1 MLKKD
6 FNIVQK
12 IGYNYYMGR
21 RNEHTREQIKQMA
34 IEAGKKILVEEGF
47 SKLGARKIARAIGYT
62 VGTLYNVFDNY
73 LDIVLHINAGT
84 LEDIKNHL
92 EKSLVPG
99 QESTKAITTIG
110 LTYLEY
116 ARENTNL
123 WSALYDFQH
132 PEDTDMPEWYIE
144 KVNSVFS
151 LPVKALIPLFQ
162 GDIERAK
169 NEARIIWGG
178 VHGICLLGLTQRLGR
193 EDDELL
199 KTKVTSLIE
208 NYMRGL
214 ELNHRGLKQSTGF

>member
-1 MLKKD
+1 
-6 FNIVQK
+6 
-12 IGYNYYMGR
+12 MGR
-21 RNEHTREQIKQMA
+21 RNEHSRKQIKEMA
-34 IEAGKKILVEEGF
+34 IEAGKRIIVEEGF
-47 SKLGARKIARAIGYT
+47 PNLGARKIARAIGYT

-73 LDIVLHINAGT
+73 LDIVLHINTET
-84 LEDIKNHL
+84 LDNIKNHL

-99 QESTKAITTIG
+99 EEGVKAITTIG
-110 LTYLEY
+110 LTYVGY

-123 WSALYDFQH
+123 WSALFDFKH
-132 PEDTDMPEWYIE
+132 PENTDMPEWYVE

-178 VHGICLLGLTQRLGR
+178 VHGICLLGLTQRLSY
-193 EDDELL
+193 DSDEIL
-199 KTKVTSLIE
+199 KTKVRSLIE

-214 ELNHRGLKQSTGF
+214 ELKDEELKQTTGF

>member
-1 MLKKD
+1 
-6 FNIVQK
+6 
-12 IGYNYYMGR
+12 MGR
-21 RNEHTREQIKQMA
+21 RNEHSREQIKQMA
-34 IEAGKKILVEEGF
+34 IEAGKKIIVEEGF

-73 LDIVLHINAGT
+73 LDIVLNINIGT
-84 LEDIKNHL
+84 LDDIKNHL

-99 QESTKAITTIG
+99 QEGVKAITTIG
-110 LTYLEY
+110 LTYVEY

-132 PEDTDMPEWYIE
+132 PENTDMPEWYVD

-162 GDIERAK
+162 GDMERAK

-178 VHGICLLGLTQRLGR
+178 VHGICLLGLTQRLSY
-193 EDDELL
+193 DSDEIL
-199 KTKVTSLIE
+199 KTKVRSLIE
-208 NYMRGL
+208 NYIRGL
-214 ELNHRGLKQSTGF
+214 ELKDEELKQTTGF

>member
-1 MLKKD
+1 
-6 FNIVQK
+6 
-12 IGYNYYMGR
+12 MGR
-21 RNEHTREQIKQMA
+21 RNEHSREQIKQMA
-34 IEAGKKILVEEGF
+34 IEAGKKIIVEEGF

-73 LDIVLHINAGT
+73 LDIVLNINIGT
-84 LEDIKNHL
+84 LDDIKNHL

-99 QESTKAITTIG
+99 QEGVKAITTIG
-110 LTYLEY
+110 LTYVEY

-132 PEDTDMPEWYIE
+132 PENTDMPEWYVE

-162 GDIERAK
+162 GDMERAK

-178 VHGICLLGLTQRLGR
+178 VHGICLLGLTHRLSHDS
-193 EDDELL
+193 EEIL
-199 KTKVTSLIE
+199 KTKVRSLIE

-214 ELNHRGLKQSTGF
+214 ELNNRGLKQTTVY

>member
-1 MLKKD
+1 
-6 FNIVQK
+6 
-12 IGYNYYMGR
+12 MGR
-21 RNEHTREQIKQMA
+21 RNEHSRKQIKEMA
-34 IEAGKKILVEEGF
+34 IEAGKKIIVEEGF
-47 SKLGARKIARAIGYT
+47 PNLGARKIARTIGYT

-73 LDIVLHINAGT
+73 LDIVLHINTET
-84 LEDIKNHL
+84 LDNIKNHL

-99 QESTKAITTIG
+99 EEGVKAITTIG
-110 LTYLEY
+110 LTYVGY

-123 WSALYDFQH
+123 WSALFDFKH
-132 PEDTDMPEWYIE
+132 PENTDMPEWYVE

-178 VHGICLLGLTQRLGR
+178 VHGICLLGLSQRLSY
-193 EDDELL
+193 DSDEIL
-199 KTKVTSLIE
+199 KTKVRSLIE

-214 ELNHRGLKQSTGF
+214 ELKDEELKQTTGF